1 MPESFFWKQ
10 IGLQKLVK
18 LSDVST
24 VFNSHLTQVFNKINE
39 QKNVHKYYSCL
50 NY

>member
-18 LSDVST
+18 NRGEATQFNSQLNE
-24 VFNSHLTQVFNKINE
+24 VFNTKI
-39 QKNVHKYYSCL
+39 
-50 NY
+50 